1 VSRVCTPGSEKCSE
15 DFTKALRCDATGTA
29 FETLALCDDD
39 EACQNGA
46 CVSSPTPLG
55 EVVAVQGAALAL
67 SPGRYAIAIVDGD
80 ASGDDWIPYPVEI
93 TGSLSDPPIAPKSK
107 SVTLPV
113 SGASTMLWGRPALA
127 ETVVE
132 EDGSPQDDGT
142 RVFHVPDYHSGGT
155 VTLARSAKLR
165 ATGQRVNLWEDQT
178 TAMPGSQLPDSLLPD
193 LLQRIDQAVIPRA
206 ASMIGV
212 PTDVDGNGRIDILF
226 TDVLPVEVAA
236 FTYPS
241 ATLFAPGSHA
251 VTYDF
256 GEVVYAHGVMGKPAW
271 ETATLMSHEVAQ
283 LIYLGNRLAPYLEDP
298 SSVPGWVEADIYAV
312 EGLASVAMGWSGQ
325 SWAWPAV
332 TALENFGEMSLWR
345 LTASSYLP
353 DSLSNLA
360 SYGFGTLVQE
370 YLFDQAGA
378 MVVKGGGLEDAGGLD
393 YVQAFV
399 AGESGWDRLS
409 PADGRTRSEWYA
421 DFATALL
428 LLNLEGKVSAATAS
442 DSRYAFAPT
451 LLDDAYGG
459 FIGPTLRYEDML
471 DAVETGPILR
481 PVGWSERPS
490 QLRRGGASWVVL

>member
-1 VSRVCTPGSEKCSE
+1 
-15 DFTKALRCDATGTA
+15 
-29 FETLALCDDD
+29 
-39 EACQNGA
+39 
-46 CVSSPTPLG
+46 
-55 EVVAVQGAALAL
+55 L

-132 EDGSPQDDGT
+132 EEATPQDDGT

-206 ASMIGV
+206 AAMIGA

-283 LIYLGNRLAPYLEDP
+283 LTYLGNRLAPYLEDP

-332 TALENFGEMSLWR
+332 TALENSSEMSLWR
-345 LTASSYLP
+345 LMASSYLP

-409 PADGRTRSEWYA
+409 PADGRTRSQWYA

-481 PVGWSERPS
+481 PVGWSQRPS
-490 QLRRGGASWVVL
+490 QLRRGGASWVVLRVGESGASLAVLDSSTEVRVIRHRP